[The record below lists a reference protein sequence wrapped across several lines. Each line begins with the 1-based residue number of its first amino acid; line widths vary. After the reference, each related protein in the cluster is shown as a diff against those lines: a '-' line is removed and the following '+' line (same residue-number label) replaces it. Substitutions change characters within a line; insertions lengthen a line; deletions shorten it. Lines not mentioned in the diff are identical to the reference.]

1 MLFLKNIRCINHTLL
16 RVNEPRE
23 ALKNLVGLLSSITRR
38 DVADWEQQE
47 KQIELRKKA
56 AAAQK
61 AEDQNKQRVGFAWIF
76 VGIAI
81 TWIVGEYVLL
91 VLSGITTNDFS
102 LPDSVIIAMLGVG
115 TANVL
120 GPAFMLSKYL
130 FGIGRDQK
138 ND

>member
-1 MLFLKNIRCINHTLL
+1 M
-16 RVNEPRE
+16 NEPRE
-23 ALKNLVGLLSSITRR
+23 ALKSLVGLLSSTTRR

-91 VLSGITTNDFS
+91 ILSGITTNDFS
-102 LPDSVIIAMLGVG
+102 LADSVIIAMLGVG

-130 FGIGRDQK
+130 FGNGRYQK